1 MKQRNPLMST
11 LQTLLRRALPT
22 VLALSAALPI
32 AAQAQ
37 NQAGQIQHLQGMA
50 TAQQAGG
57 PVRFMSN
64 GDTVSEG
71 DVITTTEKGFAVV
84 AFTDGGKITL
94 RPSTSFAIEKYAH
107 NEGAE
112 YGLMYLLK
120 GGMRAVT
127 GLINKRNPGGLQ
139 FHTVTATIGI
149 RGTSFDAR
157 ICGDDCRQEER
168 TAQLRP
174 LPAASAAATE
184 LVVARL
190 VSVTGQA
197 TALQPGKAL
206 RVLQQGSPLYAG
218 DEVKTGPNASAVVG
232 FRDQS
237 RLTLEAQTSFRI
249 TGFSYQ
255 QTQQSDNFA
264 LQLLKGSMRLFTGL
278 IAKSQPKAVSVQT
291 VVATIGIRGTGMD
304 ISCEGPCED
313 LSSDNSTARP
323 DLPQA
328 QEGLFMHTWLGLTY
342 LNNASGTVDVPLESV
357 GFVGRD
363 LQPRLLAALPEF
375 MRQYKTTRP
384 DQETIDWDKLFGV
397 QASSGADGLY
407 LYVRDGHISLDTA
420 AGRSDL
426 GAGEGGFIGADNV
439 PRLMQPIPRFLS
451 DDPFPIPEQYVGG
464 TARVLQ
470 LFGTTLGQPGQEICR
485 L

>member
-1 MKQRNPLMST
+1 MKHNPIL
-11 LQTLLRRALPT
+11 LAAHPLLRLLLSA
-22 VLALSAALPI
+22 VLAFGAALPI
-32 AAQAQ
+32 AALAQ

-57 PVRFMSN
+57 PLRFVSN
-64 GDTVSEG
+64 GDAVREG
-71 DVITTTEKGFAVV
+71 DVITTTEKGFAVL

-107 NEGAE
+107 NEGTE
-112 YGLMYLLK
+112 YGLMVLLK

-168 TAQLRP
+168 MAQLRP
-174 LPAASAAATE
+174 PLPARAAATDA
-184 LVVARL
+184 VVARL
-190 VSVTGQA
+190 VSVSGQA
-197 TALQPGKAL
+197 TAVQAGKAPRSLQP
-206 RVLQQGSPLYAG
+206 GSPLYAG
-218 DEVKTGPNASAVVG
+218 DVLKTGPDTRATVG

-237 RLTLEAQTSFRI
+237 LLSLEALTSLRI

-255 QTQQSDNFA
+255 HAQQADNFA

-278 IAKSQPKAVSVQT
+278 IAKAQPKAVSVQT

-313 LSSDNSTARP
+313 LSSDNSSARP
-323 DLPQA
+323 DMAQA

-342 LNNASGTVDVPLESV
+342 LENATGTVDVPLESV

-363 LQPRLLAALPEF
+363 LHPRLLSALPEF
-375 MRQYKTTRP
+375 MRQFKSTRP
-384 DQETIDWDKLFGV
+384 DQESIDWERLFAV
-397 QASSGADGLY
+397 QATSGADGLY
-407 LYVRDGHISLDTA
+407 LYVRDGHIVLETA
-420 AGRSDL
+420 AGSRDL

-439 PRLMQPIPRFLS
+439 PGRLQSIPRFLS
-451 DDPFPIPEQYVGG
+451 DDPFPIPEQFVPG
-464 TARVLQ
+464 TGRVLQ
-470 LFGTTLGQPGQEICR
+470 LFGTTLGQPGQDICR